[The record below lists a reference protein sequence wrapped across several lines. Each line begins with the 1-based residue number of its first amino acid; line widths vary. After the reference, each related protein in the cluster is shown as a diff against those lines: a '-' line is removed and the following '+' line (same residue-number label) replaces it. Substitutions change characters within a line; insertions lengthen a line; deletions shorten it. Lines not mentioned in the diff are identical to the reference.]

1 MYSIWFLSKDRNTVT
16 QTLKCAKR
24 SKNLIKIGTRGSE
37 LALTQTSHV
46 VDALKEASPEV
57 EFEIVVIKT
66 TGDIDQR
73 HNVSELGVGV
83 FVRELEVALLD
94 NRVDLAVHSLK
105 DMPSSLPPEFTLA
118 AVPYREDP
126 RDAFISRNG
135 ETLEQIP
142 AGSRIATGSARRQ
155 ALVKNIRPDLVV
167 EPLRGNVPTRLG
179 KLDVAGGPDAVI
191 LATAGL
197 KRLGLHERITQH
209 LSCSNFVSAVGQ
221 GALALETRA
230 SDPTTAAIA
239 AKINHEGTLLEITA
253 ERAFLDEIGGGC
265 SASVTAHAKIRGERL
280 EFSAFA
286 STPDGTQ
293 VIRESIVDEASNAEN
308 VGRKMGELFVE
319 RGARQLVA
327 GDAN

>member
-1 MYSIWFLSKDRNTVT
+1 
-16 QTLKCAKR
+16 
-24 SKNLIKIGTRGSE
+24 LIKIGTRGSE
-37 LALTQTSHV
+37 LALTQTGQV
-46 VDALKEASPEV
+46 VDALKEENPEV

-73 HNVSELGVGV
+73 ENLSELGVGV
-83 FVRELEVALLD
+83 FVRELEAALLD
-94 NRVDLAVHSLK
+94 KRIDLAVHSLK
-105 DMPSSLPPEFTLA
+105 DMQSSLPPEFALA
-118 AVPYREDP
+118 AVPFREDP

-135 ETLEQIP
+135 ETLEEIP

-167 EPLRGNVPTRLG
+167 ESLRGNVPTRLA
-179 KLDVAGGPDAVI
+179 KLDVTDGPDAVI

-197 KRLGLHERITQH
+197 KRLGLEERITQH

-230 SDPTTAAIA
+230 SDATTAAIA
-239 AKINHEGTLLEITA
+239 TKINHKETLLEVTA

-265 SASVTAHAKIRGERL
+265 STSVSAHAKIRGERL

-286 STPDGTQ
+286 STPDGMQ
-293 VIRESIVDEASNAEN
+293 VIRESLVDKASNAEE
-308 VGRKMGELFVE
+308 VGKKMGQLFVE

-327 GDAN
+327 GNSN

>member
-1 MYSIWFLSKDRNTVT
+1 
-16 QTLKCAKR
+16 
-24 SKNLIKIGTRGSE
+24 LIKIGTRGSE
-37 LALTQTSHV
+37 LALTQTGQV
-46 VDALKEASPEV
+46 VDALKEENPEV

-73 HNVSELGVGV
+73 QNLSELGVGV
-83 FVRELEVALLD
+83 FVRELEAALLD
-94 NRVDLAVHSLK
+94 KRIDLAVHSLK
-105 DMPSSLPPEFTLA
+105 DMQSSLPPEFALA
-118 AVPYREDP
+118 AVSFREDP

-135 ETLEQIP
+135 ETLEEIP

-167 EPLRGNVPTRLG
+167 ESLRGNVPTRLA
-179 KLDVAGGPDAVI
+179 KLDVTDGPDAVI

-197 KRLGLHERITQH
+197 KRLGLQERITQH

-230 SDPTTAAIA
+230 SDATTAAIA
-239 AKINHEGTLLEITA
+239 TKINHKETLLEVTA

-265 SASVTAHAKIRGERL
+265 STSVSAHAKIRGERL

-286 STPDGTQ
+286 STPDGMQ
-293 VIRESIVDEASNAEN
+293 VIRESLVDEASNAEE
-308 VGRKMGELFVE
+308 VGKKMGQLFVE

-327 GDAN
+327 GNSN

>member
-1 MYSIWFLSKDRNTVT
+1 
-16 QTLKCAKR
+16 
-24 SKNLIKIGTRGSE
+24 LIKIGTRGSE
-37 LALTQTSHV
+37 LALTQTGHV
-46 VDALKEASPEV
+46 VDALKEEHPGV

-73 HNVSELGVGV
+73 QNLSELGVGV
-83 FVRELEVALLD
+83 FVRELEAALLD

-105 DMPSSLPPEFTLA
+105 DMPSSLPPEFALA

-135 ETLEQIP
+135 ETLEEIP
-142 AGSRIATGSARRQ
+142 AGSRIATGSVRRQ

-167 EPLRGNVPTRLG
+167 ESLRGNVPTRLG

-197 KRLGLHERITQH
+197 NRLGLQDRITQH

-230 SDPTTAAIA
+230 DDATTAAIA
-239 AKINHEGTLLEITA
+239 AKLNHEGTLLEVTA

-265 SASVTAHAKIRGERL
+265 SASVSAHAKIRGERL

-293 VIRESIVDEASNAEN
+293 VIRESLVDEASNAEE
-308 VGRKMGELFVE
+308 VGKTMGQLFVE
-319 RGARQLVA
+319 LGARQLIA
-327 GDAN
+327 GNSN

>member
-1 MYSIWFLSKDRNTVT
+1 M
-16 QTLKCAKR
+16 
-24 SKNLIKIGTRGSE
+24 IKIGTRGSE
-37 LALTQTSHV
+37 LALTQTGQV
-46 VDALKEASPEV
+46 VDALKEENPEV

-73 HNVSELGVGV
+73 ENLSELGVGV
-83 FVRELEVALLD
+83 FVRELEAALLD
-94 NRVDLAVHSLK
+94 KRIDLAVHSLK
-105 DMPSSLPPEFTLA
+105 DMQSSLPPEFALA
-118 AVPYREDP
+118 AVPFREDP

-135 ETLEQIP
+135 ETLEEIP

-167 EPLRGNVPTRLG
+167 ESLRGNVPTRLA
-179 KLDVAGGPDAVI
+179 KLDVTDGPDAVI

-197 KRLGLHERITQH
+197 KRLGLEERITQH

-230 SDPTTAAIA
+230 SDATTAAIA
-239 AKINHEGTLLEITA
+239 TKINHKETLLEVTA

-265 SASVTAHAKIRGERL
+265 SASVSAHAKIRGKRL

-286 STPDGTQ
+286 STPDGMQ
-293 VIRESIVDEASNAEN
+293 VIRESLVDEASNAEE
-308 VGRKMGELFVE
+308 VGKKMGQLFVE

-327 GDAN
+327 GNSN

>member
-1 MYSIWFLSKDRNTVT
+1 
-16 QTLKCAKR
+16 
-24 SKNLIKIGTRGSE
+24 LIKIGTRGSE
-37 LALTQTSHV
+37 LALTQTGQV
-46 VDALKEASPEV
+46 VDALKEENPEV

-73 HNVSELGVGV
+73 ENLSELGVGV
-83 FVRELEVALLD
+83 FVRELEAALLD
-94 NRVDLAVHSLK
+94 KRIDLAVHSLK
-105 DMPSSLPPEFTLA
+105 DMQSSLPPEFALA
-118 AVPYREDP
+118 AVPFREDP

-135 ETLEQIP
+135 ETLEEIP

-167 EPLRGNVPTRLG
+167 ESLRGNVPTRLA
-179 KLDVAGGPDAVI
+179 KLDVTDGPDAVI

-197 KRLGLHERITQH
+197 TRLGLEERITQH

-230 SDPTTAAIA
+230 SDATTAAIA
-239 AKINHEGTLLEITA
+239 TKINHKETLLEVTA

-265 SASVTAHAKIRGERL
+265 STSVSAHAKIRGERL

-286 STPDGTQ
+286 STPDGMQ
-293 VIRESIVDEASNAEN
+293 VIRESLVDEASNAEE
-308 VGRKMGELFVE
+308 VGKKMGQLFVE

-327 GDAN
+327 GNSN

>member
-1 MYSIWFLSKDRNTVT
+1 VPSEVKI
-16 QTLKCAKR
+16 
-24 SKNLIKIGTRGSE
+24 LIKIGTRGSK

-46 VDALKEASPEV
+46 VDALKEANPEV

-73 HNVSELGVGV
+73 QNLSELGVGV
-83 FVRELEVALLD
+83 FVRELEAALLD
-94 NRVDLAVHSLK
+94 KRIDLAVHSLK
-105 DMPSSLPPEFTLA
+105 DMQSSLPPEFALA
-118 AVPYREDP
+118 AVPFREDP

-135 ETLEQIP
+135 ETLEEIP

-167 EPLRGNVPTRLG
+167 ESLRGNVPTRLA
-179 KLDVAGGPDAVI
+179 KLDVTDGPDAVI

-230 SDPTTAAIA
+230 SDATTAAIA
-239 AKINHEGTLLEITA
+239 TKINHKETLLEVTA

-265 SASVTAHAKIRGERL
+265 SASVSAHAKIRGERL

-286 STPDGTQ
+286 STPDGMQ
-293 VIRESIVDEASNAEN
+293 VIRESLVDEASNAEE
-308 VGRKMGELFVE
+308 VGKKMGQLFVE

-327 GDAN
+327 GNSN

>member
-1 MYSIWFLSKDRNTVT
+1 
-16 QTLKCAKR
+16 
-24 SKNLIKIGTRGSE
+24 LIKIGTRGSE
-37 LALTQTSHV
+37 LALTQTGQV
-46 VDALKEASPEV
+46 VDALKEENPEV

-73 HNVSELGVGV
+73 ENLSELGVGV
-83 FVRELEVALLD
+83 FVRELEAALLD
-94 NRVDLAVHSLK
+94 KRIDLAVHSLK
-105 DMPSSLPPEFTLA
+105 DMQSSLPPEFALA
-118 AVPYREDP
+118 AVPFREDP

-135 ETLEQIP
+135 ETLEEIP

-167 EPLRGNVPTRLG
+167 ESLRGNVPTRLA
-179 KLDVAGGPDAVI
+179 KLDVIDGPDAVI

-197 KRLGLHERITQH
+197 KRLGLQERITQH

-230 SDPTTAAIA
+230 SDATTAAIA
-239 AKINHEGTLLEITA
+239 TKINHKETLLEVTA

-265 SASVTAHAKIRGERL
+265 STSVSAHAKIRGERL

-286 STPDGTQ
+286 STPDGMQ
-293 VIRESIVDEASNAEN
+293 VIRESLVDEASNAEE
-308 VGRKMGELFVE
+308 VGKKMGQLFVE

-327 GDAN
+327 GNSN

>member
-1 MYSIWFLSKDRNTVT
+1 
-16 QTLKCAKR
+16 
-24 SKNLIKIGTRGSE
+24 LIKIGTRGSE
-37 LALTQTSHV
+37 LALTQTGHV
-46 VDALKEASPEV
+46 VDALKEEHPGV

-73 HNVSELGVGV
+73 QNLSELGVGV
-83 FVRELEVALLD
+83 FVRELEAALLD

-105 DMPSSLPPEFTLA
+105 DMPSSLPPEFALA

-135 ETLEQIP
+135 ETLEEIP
-142 AGSRIATGSARRQ
+142 AGSRIATGSVRRQ

-167 EPLRGNVPTRLG
+167 ESLRGNVPTRLG

-197 KRLGLHERITQH
+197 NRLGLQDRITQH

-230 SDPTTAAIA
+230 DDATTAAIA
-239 AKINHEGTLLEITA
+239 VKLNHEGTLLEVTA

-265 SASVTAHAKIRGERL
+265 SASVSAHAKIRGERL

-293 VIRESIVDEASNAEN
+293 VIRESLVDEASNAEE
-308 VGRKMGELFVE
+308 VGKTMGQLFVE
-319 RGARQLVA
+319 LGARQLIA
-327 GDAN
+327 GNSN

>member
-1 MYSIWFLSKDRNTVT
+1 
-16 QTLKCAKR
+16 
-24 SKNLIKIGTRGSE
+24 LIKIGTRGSE
-37 LALTQTSHV
+37 LALTQTGQV
-46 VDALKEASPEV
+46 VDALKEENPEV

-73 HNVSELGVGV
+73 QNLSELGVGV
-83 FVRELEVALLD
+83 FVRELEAALLD
-94 NRVDLAVHSLK
+94 KRIDLAVHSLK
-105 DMPSSLPPEFTLA
+105 DMQSSLPPEFALA
-118 AVPYREDP
+118 AVPFREDP

-135 ETLEQIP
+135 ETLEEIP

-167 EPLRGNVPTRLG
+167 ESLRGNVPTRLA
-179 KLDVAGGPDAVI
+179 KLDVTDGPDAVI

-197 KRLGLHERITQH
+197 KRLGLEERITEH

-230 SDPTTAAIA
+230 SDATTAAIA
-239 AKINHEGTLLEITA
+239 TKINHKETLLEVTA

-265 SASVTAHAKIRGERL
+265 SASVSAHAKIRGERL

-286 STPDGTQ
+286 STPDGMQ
-293 VIRESIVDEASNAEN
+293 VIRESLVDKASNAEE
-308 VGRKMGELFVE
+308 VGKKMGQLFVE

-327 GDAN
+327 GNSN